1 LMWINIVPNDVQKDK
16 KVKLS
21 KENYLICK
29 EL

>member
-1 LMWINIVPNDVQKDK
+1 VPNDVQKDK